1 MSRLVLLLALL
12 LGVSPAFA
20 KPRDTRKKVAVL
32 PFQAVS
38 ADVPARSGPRVAAR
52 LASELHVTPGLR
64 LATPPASEDAPPP
77 DALSIARAAV
87 KEAVSAR
94 EARDFPRADA
104 ALGRALEAYAAGA
117 ASLTDA
123 SELADAYALRA
134 AVRYATG
141 RDDEA
146 TATLSHALAIAPGRA
161 LPLASTSS
169 LFAHTVERVRTEGA
183 ARPRGS
189 VRIGSVPPGVA
200 VTLDGHPV
208 GTAPVRVTGVPPGAH
223 LWRAVLPSGDTVGGV
238 VEVAPGREAEV
249 TVLPTGTG
257 PTAKLALALAYDRLD
272 AEALDAASALGR
284 EAKAD
289 LVVFGTVSRE
299 GNVLAV
305 DAFVL
310 APGATAP
317 RRLPRQSMDA
327 ELLEAGA
334 PLQALA
340 NALAAQGAEAGTEA
354 ALPVTPSGRTPVE
367 PVRSVIAYPT
377 AGSAPETPATPSPER
392 KPQAPNRKPLVRP

>member
-1 MSRLVLLLALL
+1 MFRLVLLLALFI
-12 LGVSPAFA
+12 GATPAFA
-20 KPRDTRKKVAVL
+20 KPRDARKKVAVL

-64 LATPPASEDAPPP
+64 LATPPASEEAPPP
-77 DALSIARAAV
+77 DALAIARAAM
-87 KEAVSAR
+87 KEAAAAR

-117 ASLTDA
+117 ANLTDA

-146 TATLSHALAIAPGRA
+146 AATLTHALAIAPGRP
-161 LPLASTSS
+161 LPLASTST

-189 VRIGSVPPGVA
+189 VHIGSVPPGVA
-200 VTLDGHPV
+200 VSLDGHPV
-208 GTAPVRVTGVPPGAH
+208 GAAPVRVTGVPPGAH

-238 VEVAPGREAEV
+238 VEVASGREAEV
-249 TVLPTGTG
+249 TVLPAGTG
-257 PTAKLALALAYDRLD
+257 PAAKLALALANDRLD
-272 AEALDAASALGR
+272 AEALEAASALGR

-289 LVVFGTVSRE
+289 LVVFGTVSRD
-299 GNVLAV
+299 GAGLAV

-340 NALAAQGAEAGTEA
+340 TLLATQGAEAGTTA
-354 ALPVTPSGRTPVE
+354 ALPVSLSGRTPSE
-367 PVRSVIAYPT
+367 PVRSVVAYPA
-377 AGSAPETPATPSPER
+377 AGSTPAAPSPDR
-392 KPQAPNRKPLVRP
+392 KPVAPNRKPLVRP